1 MDHNP
6 YKTLHPKD
14 TLSIE
19 LNFRSFLMGEGG
31 AFLERI
37 PVEDLVNFASVGCPI
52 TIPASAPYSEKEL
65 RQIASAVQQGSGELT
80 VLSSGNYPADVLER
94 LELEAP
100 GRVRL
105 S

>member
-1 MDHNP
+1 MDQNP
-6 YKTLHPKD
+6 YKTSHSKE

-31 AFLERI
+31 AFLERV
-37 PVEDLVNFASVGCPI
+37 PVEDLVSFASVGCPI
-52 TIPASAPYSEKEL
+52 TIPAGAPYSEEEL

-80 VLSSGNYPADVLER
+80 VLSSSNYPADMLER

-100 GRVRL
+100 GRIRL